1 MESTIKTHKLCV
13 LGRFRCICAVAIGC
27 RGRGVAPEPLNKCAE
42 GAFQVANG
50 RRSRHETQRSCGDPP
65 KRSEGVMYLL

>member
-1 MESTIKTHKLCV
+1 MWYARGSLY
-13 LGRFRCICAVAIGC
+13 GA

-65 KRSEGVMYLL
+65 KRSEGVMCML